1 MVSIHSGKQND
12 FIVNLVKASQDAV
25 WIGGNRACDNCKDLI
40 WSDGTSWDYN
50 NWFPG
55 EPNNVKEIERKIEMY
70 INGHGNANARG
81 KWNDEEGPDLQG
93 FICKKSGES
102 TFRLNPS

>member
-1 MVSIHSGKQND
+1 MVSIHSVKQND
-12 FIVNLVKASQDAV
+12 FLADLAKAAEDAV

-50 NWFPG
+50 NWWPG
-55 EPNNVKEIERKIEMY
+55 EPNNVKGIETKIEMY
-70 INGHGNANARG
+70 VMYVPARG
-81 KWNDEEGPDLQG
+81 KWNDEEEPDLQE

-102 TFRLNPS
+102 TFKFNPS

>member
-12 FIVNLVKASQDAV
+12 FIVGLVKASQESV
-25 WIGGNRACDNCKDLI
+25 WIGGNRACDNCNDFI
-40 WSDGTSWDYN
+40 WSDGTSWDYDD
-50 NWFPG
+50 WYPG
-55 EPNNVKEIERKIEMY
+55 EPNNLEEEGYVEMY
-70 INGHGNANARG
+70 INANEKG
-81 KWNDEEGPDLQG
+81 KWNDEDGPDSHV